1 MLPRGDS
8 DWDPHISYHLDGT
21 RHMKSHGDK
30 VLGSQKR
37 QPLTGPFRGSEALG
51 VYFGH
56 APKTVGAICD
66 PTAFSGVVEIAPGV
80 LGPRDGGVAV
90 DVVEPGYELTE
101 FRFTQIVTRQV
112 FRDVLPWVVITVG
125 RSD

>member
-1 MLPRGDS
+1 VDPKLGELPVEDVPAGAGFVTHPEVLAGAELADQLGD
-8 DWDPHISYHLDGT
+8 G
-21 RHMKSHGDK
+21 
-30 VLGSQKR
+30 LG
-37 QPLTGPFRGSEALG
+37 A
-51 VYFGH
+51 
-56 APKTVGAICD
+56 
-66 PTAFSGVVEIAPGV
+66 SGVVEIAPGV